1 MAEEENKAVVERL
14 TRELFNDGGDVDVAD
29 ELLADDFVDHT
40 PAPGS
45 AGDRESFKQRALQM
59 RGPFTDIRTTTE
71 QIVAEGDLV
80 AERWHCSFRHT
91 GEFMGNKPSNNQVEI
106 DGFGLY
112 RFRDGRIAEFWGLS
126 DAFGLM
132 RQIGALGDLG

>member
-1 MAEEENKAVVERL
+1 MGAGEHKAAVERL
-14 TRELFNDGGDVDVAD
+14 TRELFNEGGDADVAD
-29 ELLADDFVDHT
+29 ELLAEDFVDHT

-45 AGDRESFKQRALQM
+45 SGDRESYKQRALQM
-59 RGPFTDIRTTTE
+59 RGPFTDIRTTSE

-80 AERWHCSFRHT
+80 AERWHCTFRHT
-91 GEFMGNKPSNNQVEI
+91 GEFMGVAPANRRVEI

-112 RFRDGRIAEFWGLS
+112 RFRDGRVTEFWGLS

-132 RQIGALGDLG
+132 QQLGALG